1 MLVMEWAIHATL
13 AEQKDVSAD
22 QMMTVLIHVL
32 NGAAYIHEQ
41 GMAHRAIQPSNILI
55 VSREPMIGKLGGI
68 ALSGSL
74 AYKAPEV
81 ALRGSYLP
89 SGYSADIWSIGVLTL
104 QYSLFN
110 RWWAHTSEWSS
121 GRDVECQVSRP
132 TWQGLTDIANSMLN
146 PEPRNRPS
154 ATDCSTRFSVEQ
166 NRAGAMKS
174 EEAQLYSTNL
184 DFLRLQ
190 TMIPRVSTSAL
201 PLLSEIELQIIT
213 TVGPAGRLKAR
224 TSQILI
230 SKRGFHFKGMA
241 RRVHYDIKKSPALT
255 LNALAA
261 LLDKSR
267 ETTDWTNAIDLRR
280 LQQYVEKAHLA
291 EKSDIVGFLH
301 PLDVIRRCSK

>member
-1 MLVMEWAIHATL
+1 MLMMKWTIHATL
-13 AEQKDVSAD
+13 AEQKNVSTD

-32 NGAAYIHEQ
+32 NDAAYIHKQ
-41 GMAHRAIQPSNILI
+41 SMTHRAIQSFNILI
-55 VSREPMIGKLGGI
+55 ISRESMIDKLEDI
-68 ALSGSL
+68 ALSRSL
-74 AYKAPEV
+74 TYKALEMT
-81 ALRGSYLP
+81 LRESYLL
-89 SGYSADIWSIGVLTL
+89 SGYSADIWSIDVLIL

-110 RWWAHTSEWSS
+110 CWRAHTSKWSS
-121 GRDVECQVSRP
+121 RRNVECQVSRS
-132 TWQGLTDIANSMLN
+132 TWQGLTNIVNFMLN
-146 PEPRNRPS
+146 LEFRNRS
-154 ATDCSTRFSVEQ
+154 SITNCSTRFFVEQ
-166 NRAGAMKS
+166 NRAEAMKS
-174 EEAQLYSTNL
+174 EEAQLYFTNL

-201 PLLSEIELQIIT
+201 PLLSEIELQIT
-213 TVGPAGRLKAR
+213 TIVDPADRLKAR

-230 SKRGFHFKGMA
+230 SKRGFHFKEMA
-241 RRVHYDIKKSPALT
+241 RRVHYDIEKSPALT